1 MLPSLRMECTTAV
14 MIGGIISI
22 IDISHAS
29 EDSGWMEQ
37 FDLTG
42 CEAIHAAL
50 DQIKMV
56 VYHQE

>member
-1 MLPSLRMECTTAV
+1 

-29 EDSGWMEQ
+29 ENSSWMEQ